1 MKKLLASRTRLRG
14 LRLHFYVLTAL
25 WTVTVVGMMM
35 LDLSQIRKSTNR
47 IVDVVAQAHFDKDQ
61 AVRLWAASH
70 GGVYVPITEK
80 TQPSFYLQHVSERD
94 VQTPSGVKLTLMNPA
109 YVLRQIHEDF
119 DDLFKVRGHITS
131 LEPLRP
137 ENGPDVWER
146 KALEELKAGRAQA
159 KELAETEGKRYLRYM
174 MPMVAQK
181 SCLKCHAD
189 VCKEGDIRG
198 GVGLSVDF
206 EPFLEMERTEMATVA
221 LTHSSIFVVGII
233 GLGLGM
239 RRLKRRDKQLGEAHE
254 ALLAS
259 EEKYR
264 ALFDDSKDGVF
275 ISSRDGEL
283 LEANPS
289 LLQLF
294 GYTREEMQSID
305 VRGVYGNPEHRAK
318 LQEALERSGSIADYP
333 VRVHTKSG
341 TPMDCL
347 VSATVRRGNDGS
359 VLGYQGIIRD
369 ITEQKRSH
377 DALERQAKEL
387 ARSNSEL
394 ESFAYVASHD
404 LQEPLR
410 NIVNTAQLLGLKYR
424 DKLGPEADTL
434 LNYSV
439 TSAFRMKQLID
450 DLLAYSRVGS
460 ARPSFIQVDCEA
472 ILESALGNLRTVI
485 DESAAIITHDPLPTV
500 SADALQFEQLFQN
513 LLSNAIK
520 FRGESAPEIHV
531 SASREESAW
540 LFAIKD
546 NGIGMEQEHL
556 DRIFEIFRRLH
567 STKQYVGTG
576 LGLAIAKKVVERHGG
591 TIWAESQ
598 PGKGATFYF
607 RVPDRIGTTT

>member
-1 MKKLLASRTRLRG
+1 MLASRTRLRG
-14 LRLHFYVLTAL
+14 LRLHFYMLTVL
-25 WTVTVVGMMM
+25 WTATVFGMMM
-35 LDLSQIRKSTNR
+35 LDLWQIRKSTNR
-47 IVDVVAQAHFDKDQ
+47 IVDFVARAHFDKDQ

-80 TQPSFYLQHVSERD
+80 TQPSPYLQHVSERD

-119 DDLFKVRGHITS
+119 DELFKVRGHITS
-131 LEPLRP
+131 LKPTRP
-137 ENGPDVWER
+137 ENGPDEWEK
-146 KALEELKAGRAQA
+146 KALAALEASTPQA
-159 KELAETEGKRYLRYM
+159 KELTEIDGKQYLRYM

-198 GVGLSVDF
+198 GVGLRVDF
-206 EPFLEMERTEMATVA
+206 EPFLDMERTEMSTVA
-221 LTHSSIFVVGII
+221 LTHSSIFVIGIL
-233 GLGLGM
+233 GLGLGV
-239 RRLKRRDKQLGEAHE
+239 RRLERRDRQLGEAHE

-275 ISSRDGEL
+275 ISSRDGRM

-294 GYTREEMQSID
+294 GYTREEMQAID
-305 VRGVYGNPEHRAK
+305 ARDVYENPDDRAK
-318 LQEALERSGSIADYP
+318 VQEALERSGSIADYP
-333 VRVHTKSG
+333 VCVRNKSG
-341 TPMDCL
+341 TLMDCL
-347 VSATVRRGNDGS
+347 VSATVRRADDGS

-369 ITEQKRSH
+369 ITDQKRSH
-377 DALERQAKEL
+377 EALERQAREL

-410 NIVNTAQLLGLKYR
+410 NIVNTAQLLELKFR
-424 DKLGPEADTL
+424 DKLCPEADTL

-450 DLLAYSRVGS
+450 DLLAYSRAGS
-460 ARPSFIQVDCEA
+460 RKPSFVQVDCEVV
-472 ILESALGNLRTVI
+472 LQSALGNLRTVI
-485 DESAAIITHDPLPTV
+485 DESAAVINHDPLPTV
-500 SADALQFEQLFQN
+500 WADPLQFEQLFQN

-520 FRGESAPEIHV
+520 FRGQKPPEIHV

-540 LFAIKD
+540 LFAIRD
-546 NGIGMEQEHL
+546 NGIGIEQEQL
-556 DRIFEIFRRLH
+556 DRVFEIFRRLH
-567 STKQYVGTG
+567 STRHYVGTG

-607 RVPDRIGTTT
+607 RLPDRHFL